1 MPDTRPSDA
10 FIAPV
15 AAAIDARWE
24 AEVEF
29 LRALVRQPSDNP
41 PGDCAAHAGVAAGL
55 LEGLGFVVERHAVPD
70 DVVRAAGMVS
80 CTNLVVRKSFGANAS
95 DGGSIVA
102 LNAHGD
108 VVPPGDGWTHDPY
121 GGEVVDGVM
130 YGRGVAVSKSDFA
143 TYAFALLALE
153 PVAAQ
158 LSGTVELHFTYDE
171 ETGGGIG
178 PAWILG
184 QGISKPD
191 LAISA
196 GFSHA
201 IVTAHNGVVHLEV
214 TLRGRSAHAAKPDE
228 GADAIEA
235 MTAVLQAL
243 YVERRAYPERV
254 SAIPGIGHPNLTVGL
269 IEGGIN
275 TNVVPDRCSI
285 RLDRRMTPEED
296 PAAVEARLRTI
307 VEGAVAGHA
316 GVTVDIQRIL
326 LASPL
331 RRLDGAERLID
342 PVRHHARRLL
352 SEEVPVEGVP
362 LYTDARLYA
371 EAGVPTIGYG
381 AGPRSFLDANGHRAD
396 EKLVLKDLRVA
407 TEVVALAVADVLAKA

>member
-1 MPDTRPSDA
+1 MTDTRPSDA
-10 FIAPV
+10 LIAAV
-15 AAAIDARWE
+15 AAAVDARWDD
-24 AEVEF
+24 EVAF

-41 PGDCAAHAGVAAGL
+41 PGDCAPHAAVTAGL
-55 LEGLGFVVERHAVPD
+55 LEGLGFSVERHAVPD
-70 DVVRAAGMVS
+70 EVVRAAGMLS
-80 CTNLVVRKSFGANAS
+80 CTNLIVRKSFG
-95 DGGSIVA
+95 DGPVVA

-121 GGEVVDGVM
+121 GGEVVDGIM

-153 PVAAQ
+153 SVAERI
-158 LSGTVELHFTYDE
+158 SGSVELHLTYDE

-184 QGISKPD
+184 QGLSRPD

-201 IVTAHNGVVHLEV
+201 IVTAHNGVLHLQV

-235 MTAVLQAL
+235 MAAVLQAL
-243 YVERRAYPERV
+243 YVERRAYPARL

-296 PAAVEARLRTI
+296 PAAVEARLRTLI
-307 VEGAVAGHA
+307 EGAVAGHA
-316 GVTVDIQRIL
+316 GVTVGIDRVL

-352 SEEVPVEGVP
+352 GEAVPVEGVP

-396 EKLVLKDLRVA
+396 ERLVLADLRVA
-407 TEVVALAVADVLAKA
+407 TEVVALAVAEVLLVEVPVRA

>member
-1 MPDTRPSDA
+1 MAAPHPSDPL
-10 FIAPV
+10 IAAV
-15 AAAIDARWE
+15 AAAIDARWQD
-24 AEVEF
+24 EVGF

-41 PGDCAAHAGVAAGL
+41 PGDSAPHAAVAAGL
-55 LEGLGFVVERHAVPD
+55 LEGLGFEVERHAVPD
-70 DVVRAAGMVS
+70 EVVRAAGMVS
-80 CTNLVVRKSFGANAS
+80 CVNLIVRRRFG
-95 DGGSIVA
+95 DGPTVA

-121 GGEVVDGVM
+121 GGAEVDGVM

-153 PVAAQ
+153 AVADR

-178 PAWILG
+178 PAWILE
-184 QGISKPD
+184 QGLSRPD
-191 LAISA
+191 CAISA

-201 IVTAHNGVVHLEV
+201 VVTAHNGVLHLEV
-214 TLRGRSAHAAKPDE
+214 TARGRSAHAAKPDE

-235 MTAVLQAL
+235 MTAILQSL
-243 YVERRAYPERV
+243 YVERRAYPSRV

-269 IEGGIN
+269 IDGGIN
-275 TNVVPDRCSI
+275 TNVVPDRCTI

-296 PAAVEARLRTI
+296 PVAVEQRLRTVI
-307 VEGAVAGHA
+307 EGAVAGRDGIA
-316 GVTVDIQRIL
+316 VEIRRVL

-342 PVRHHARRLL
+342 PVRHHAGRLL
-352 SEEVPVEGVP
+352 GEDVPVEGVP

-381 AGPRSFLDANGHRAD
+381 AGPRTFLEANGHRAD
-396 EKLVLKDLRVA
+396 ERLVLSDLRIA
-407 TEVVALAVADVLAKA
+407 TEVVALAVAEVLLRG

>member
-10 FIAPV
+10 FVSPV
-15 AAAIDARWE
+15 AAAVDARWD
-24 AEVEF
+24 AEIAF

-41 PGDCAAHAGVAAGL
+41 PGDCAAHAEVAAGL
-55 LEGLGFVVERHAVPD
+55 LEGLGLTVERHKVPD

-80 CTNLVVRKSFGANAS
+80 CTNLVVRKSFG
-95 DGGSIVA
+95 DGPTVA

-153 PVAAQ
+153 PVAEK

-184 QGISKPD
+184 QGISRPD

-201 IVTAHNGVVHLEV
+201 IVTAHNGVVHLAV

-235 MTAVLQAL
+235 MAAVLQAL

-275 TNVVPDRCSI
+275 TNVVPDRCTI

-296 PAAVEARLRTI
+296 PAAVEARLRTVI
-307 VEGAVAGHA
+307 AGAVAGHA
-316 GVTVDIQRIL
+316 GIAVEIERVL

-331 RRLDGAERLID
+331 RRLVGAEKLID
-342 PVRHHARRLL
+342 PVRRHARRLL
-352 SEEVPVEGVP
+352 GEEVPVEGVP

-381 AGPRSFLDANGHRAD
+381 AGPRTFLDANGHRAD
-396 EKLVLKDLRVA
+396 EKLVLKDLRMA
-407 TEVVALAVADVLAKA
+407 TEVVALAVAEVLAGI